1 MNEINKAKE
10 YKTKN
15 IAKKNNFY
23 FFQEK
28 IPLDNINHKTNN
40 NISVKESESVK
51 EKKIM
56 PFP

>member
-40 NISVKESESVK
+40 NISVKE
-51 EKKIM
+51 
-56 PFP
+56 